1 MRLAKTVIKMLRIDP
16 RSSTPIYEQIELGVK
31 ELILKGAL
39 KYGEKLPSVREM
51 ASILTIN
58 PNTISKAYGEL
69 EREGII
75 ETLRGKGT
83 FITDNYKGKVDEKK
97 MVYIS
102 DELKKLILE
111 ANYSGINKEEFMKLT
126 LNIFSQLGV
135 NDNDRSK

>member
-1 MRLAKTVIKMLRIDP
+1 MLRIDP

-97 MVYIS
+97 MEYIS
-102 DELKKLILE
+102 DELKKIILE

-126 LNIFSQLGV
+126 LQIFSELGV

>member
-1 MRLAKTVIKMLRIDP
+1 MLRIDP

-97 MVYIS
+97 MEYIS
-102 DELKKLILE
+102 DGLKKLILE
-111 ANYSGINKEEFMKLT
+111 ANYSGINKEKFIELT
-126 LNIFSQLGV
+126 LQIFAELGV

>member
-1 MRLAKTVIKMLRIDP
+1 MLRIDP

-51 ASILTIN
+51 ALILTIN

-69 EREGII
+69 ERDGVI

-97 MVYIS
+97 MAYIS
-102 DELKKLILE
+102 EELKKIILE

-126 LNIFSQLGV
+126 LQIFSELGV

>member
-1 MRLAKTVIKMLRIDP
+1 MLRIDP

-39 KYGEKLPSVREM
+39 KSGEKLPSVRELS
-51 ASILTIN
+51 SILTIN

-69 EREGII
+69 ERDGII

-97 MVYIS
+97 MKYIS
-102 DELKKLILE
+102 EELKKLILE
-111 ANYSGINKEEFMKLT
+111 ANYGGISKEEFMKLT
-126 LNIFSQLGV
+126 LAIFSELGV